1 MKNKEIYQQILK
13 LTYDERWMD
22 NTELIVQVQTLSK
35 HLSRPR
41 RPPINYLAINGIV
54 AIYPDGSKRVYSSL
68 ESCSKSEQLTTGTI
82 QKSVRLASELADGR
96 SFHTV

>member
-1 MKNKEIYQQILK
+1 MKNEEIYQQILK

-22 NTELIVQVQTLSK
+22 NPELIAQVQTLSK
-35 HLSRPR
+35 HFSINR
-41 RPPINYLAINGIV
+41 RPPINYLAVNGIV
-54 AIYPDGSKRVYSSL
+54 VLYPNGSKRVYPSL

-96 SFHTV
+96 SFQIM